1 MHNLSQKYFL
11 IPGILYVEEITRKEI
26 KYAYFIL
33 TQHGYENSQKA
44 IRHIVC
50 DNRYSANKL
59 IDIKVLQVIFLD
71 IV

>member
-1 MHNLSQKYFL
+1 M
-11 IPGILYVEEITRKEI
+11 EEIIRKEI

-33 TQHGYENSQKA
+33 TQHGYENLREA